1 MPRQLFD
8 FQAPEST
15 AGWSAIDDGVIGGVF
30 ASHLRHD
37 PARVR
42 QVGPTIADRQVG
54 AFALEV
60 RAISAESRPGLS
72 GKPGTP

>member
-1 MPRQLFD
+1 M
-8 FQAPEST
+8 
-15 AGWSAIDDGVIGGVF
+15 GGVST
-30 ASHLRHD
+30 SHLRHD

-42 QVGPTIADRQVG
+42 QVGPMIADRQVG